1 MLKKIVFIM
10 LMLVFIIAGAVVSL
24 ATEDEEPVIS
34 SISVENVNPG
44 FYVMTGV
51 YEEEEEEYSHE
62 AVIEMYSSLFFDPE
76 NETEIEYI
84 KEKDIKIVE
93 DGSTKDDIQD
103 YDLYVTLSDTVYLE
117 KGNTVVVM
125 VFVQENDTYELLGS
139 AEFNAWCMKIKLNLP
154 NVGSNNPNYIRV
166 IAFPKDSYKELTL
179 DNVQM
184 FDTEVIIVNQLFDF
198 MRTLKTTQDIFKTFN
213 SSIIP
218 R

>member
-76 NETEIEYI
+76 
-84 KEKDIKIVE
+84 
-93 DGSTKDDIQD
+93 TK
-103 YDLYVTLSDTVYLE
+103 L
-117 KGNTVVVM
+117 
-125 VFVQENDTYELLGS
+125 
-139 AEFNAWCMKIKLNLP
+139 KLN
-154 NVGSNNPNYIRV
+154 I
-166 IAFPKDSYKELTL
+166 
-179 DNVQM
+179 
-184 FDTEVIIVNQLFDF
+184 
-198 MRTLKTTQDIFKTFN
+198 
-213 SSIIP
+213 
-218 R
+218 